1 MVLAGYA
8 LSSAA
13 RPFIAVAQSWTQVFG
28 IRFIDRVGKGARG
41 APRDAMLA
49 GYATAG
55 TRGRVYGF
63 HRGMDHAGAVLGPA
77 LASAFLFFYP
87 GEYRM
92 LFGLTVIPGVVA
104 VLLVLLLPEPAP
116 ADTRRDE
123 PVFEPRDGQAVRF
136 LGFPSSLRNFIVVL
150 ALFTLGNS
158 TDAYLLLRLT
168 DAAAGAALVPLMWA
182 ALHVVKAGVSFVAGD
197 WSDRAGR
204 RTVIGLGWMVYAA
217 VYLGFALSASL
228 EALLAWFLVYGFYF
242 GFAEGTEKALIADL
256 APPTRRGFA
265 FGVYTAVQGLGSLAA
280 SLLFGALWTLYGAVV
295 AFSTGAILALL
306 ATAALFAFVPEPAQE
321 RGISAQV

>member
-1 MVLAGYA
+1 
-8 LSSAA
+8 
-13 RPFIAVAQSWTQVFG
+13 
-28 IRFIDRVGKGARG
+28 
-41 APRDAMLA
+41 
-49 GYATAG
+49 
-55 TRGRVYGF
+55 
-63 HRGMDHAGAVLGPA
+63 
-77 LASAFLFFYP
+77 
-87 GEYRM
+87 
-92 LFGLTVIPGVVA
+92 
-104 VLLVLLLPEPAP
+104 
-116 ADTRRDE
+116 
-123 PVFEPRDGQAVRF
+123 
-136 LGFPSSLRNFIVVL
+136 
-150 ALFTLGNS
+150 
-158 TDAYLLLRLT
+158 
-168 DAAAGAALVPLMWA
+168 
-182 ALHVVKAGVSFVAGD
+182 
-197 WSDRAGR
+197 
-204 RTVIGLGWMVYAA
+204 MVYAA